1 MRATDFIIEAQ
12 RNRVILVDFQPAYAP
27 VDGDDQWGYDAALE
41 NAIEYIN
48 KRRPQVLCFF
58 NGMDVGI
65 YDTEEEVYEHYL
77 DYGLDENI
85 NIEFREKGY
94 GFLRGWMDSDVPPG
108 AIIRTIREMNRQRVN
123 DSRDLFPDAEDYE
136 YAMEQFL
143 GPDFRDAVI
152 SDPLYLPEVSIAEL
166 KTFSNA
172 LLGGGGRH
180 ECLMEIRILMSAY
193 NIRAK
198 LVESW
203 IYG

>member
-1 MRATDFIIEAQ
+1 MRARDFIIEAQ
-12 RNRVILVDFQPAYAP
+12 RNRVILVDFQPAYATFDP
-27 VDGDDQWGYDAALE
+27 SQYDPALS

-48 KRRPQVLCFF
+48 KRNPQVLAFY

-65 YDTEEEVYEHYL
+65 EDTKEEVYEHYV
-77 DYGLDENI
+77 DFGMNPNA

-94 GFLRGWMDSDVPPG
+94 GFLRSWMDSDVPPG
-108 AIIRTIREMNRQRVN
+108 AIIRTIREMNRQGVN
-123 DSRDLFPDAEDYE
+123 DSRDLFPDEDDYE

-143 GPDFRDAVI
+143 GSDFRDVVT

-172 LLGGGGRH
+172 LMGGGGRH
-180 ECLMEIRILMSAY
+180 ECLRELNILMSAY

-203 IYG
+203 MYG